1 MRKSSYVIAFFA
13 VALTLVLNIL
23 SVQRPDW
30 LIVSDSDI
38 IHDKVV
44 VEYGLNRRCETSI
57 IQLPSPSGAKRT
69 YVGYDCRPFPI
80 REVDGCDKGNKKFCM
95 IWSTAGYFG
104 ELGIGFA
111 IVACLAILFGVTTH
125 SRRRRIWK
133 SASVL
138 VALHVLS
145 NITAFAVV
153 TEMYRTEAFPTFNH
167 ARPGL
172 AYVLNTIS
180 WVLGIFI
187 TAGVVT
193 TGISANKGHRWAA
206 GNRAYRPIDG

>member
-13 VALTLVLNIL
+13 VAATLILNIL

-30 LIVSDSDI
+30 LVVSEPDI

-44 VEYGLNRRCETSI
+44 VEYGLNRRCETRV
-57 IQLPSPSGAKRT
+57 IQLPYPGGSKNT
-69 YVGYDCRPFPI
+69 YTSYECRAFPM
-80 REVDGCDKGNKKFCM
+80 RAPDGCEKDNKTFCM

-111 IVACLAILFGVTTH
+111 VVACLAILFGVTTH

-138 VALHVLS
+138 VVLHVLS
-145 NITAFAVV
+145 QITAFAVV
-153 TEMYRTEAFPTFNH
+153 TELYRTEAFPTFNH

-180 WVLGIFI
+180 WVVGLLVA
-187 TAGVVT
+187 AGVVI
-193 TGISANKGHRWAA
+193 TGISANKGHQWAA